1 MATRKIK
8 LTLSGQQYES
18 VGPIVDIDFNGVS
31 QDVDHEVTAV
41 FETSTETRE
50 YTVDVDAGTYNLDI
64 EYKNDAKDTDAAHGV
79 SDRNLV
85 IEKVEIAN
93 DGTNYAGVFLT
104 SDNTTGI
111 TLTLDAIADGRWRSD
126 KVTDGEKTAN
136 PSYDAGQPRTDDL
149 DAGYVAGTHEGSNAK
164 WQYADH
170 YTSHRIFTN
179 GTGTVQ
185 LTFT

>member
-1 MATRKIK
+1 MAVRKIR
-8 LTLSGQQYES
+8 LTLSGKQHES
-18 VGPIVDIDFNGVS
+18 VGPIVDIDFNSIS
-31 QDVDHEVTAV
+31 QDVDHEVTAISG
-41 FETSTETRE
+41 TNTETRE
-50 YTVDVDAGTYNLDI
+50 YTVDVDAGTYNLDL
-64 EYKNDAKDTDAAHGV
+64 EYKNDVATDG

-85 IEKVEIAN
+85 IERVEIAN